1 MATSKKPV
9 VTNEDIEQ
17 SLYDIYRSITNPS
30 CPDHDALLEK
40 IRFQLMERGHD
51 VDSWPEPPRPR

>member
-1 MATSKKPV
+1 MATSKKTV

-17 SLYDIYRSITNPS
+17 SLYDIYRSITDPA
-30 CPDHDALLEK
+30 CREYDGLLEK
-40 IRFQLMERGHD
+40 IRYQLMERGHD